1 MTNIEFN
8 IKYINYLKNGTFG
21 MDITQNKIIKY
32 LDKEFTKEIKINPSF
47 MFSQIKIKLGTTRI
61 YTNSNKNKEWEEVI
75 DRVYLNL

>member
-8 IKYINYLKNGTFG
+8 IKHINYLKNGTSG
-21 MDITQNKIIKY
+21 MDITHNKIIKY

-61 YTNSNKNKEWEEVI
+61 YTNSNKNRDWEEVI
-75 DRVYLNL
+75 DCVYLNL

>member
-47 MFSQIKIKLGTTRI
+47 MFS
-61 YTNSNKNKEWEEVI
+61 
-75 DRVYLNL
+75 